1 MMMFFGIMDMMMF
14 SAMFSMIGASAGDY
28 VPADQMPDAGA
39 GDSGDAGDLDF
50 DIGF

>member
-1 MMMFFGIMDMMMF
+1 MF

-39 GDSGDAGDLDF
+39 GSGDAGDL
-50 DIGF
+50 

>member
-1 MMMFFGIMDMMMF
+1 MISFG
-14 SAMFSMIGASAGDY
+14 SMFSMIGASAGDNRSY

-39 GDSGDAGDLDF
+39 GDSGDAGDFDF